1 MSTYRD
7 KGIGSNNTVAST
19 AYHDGNR
26 IEVLRLLLIL
36 LSRPIYTMPSA
47 LLSTPSF
54 YSLQFVQKTPRR
66 HVLAVLCS
74 LINTAYRRD
83 SRNSLATMKEKLP
96 YNHLVFKAQDPK
108 NHLVSLCL
116 QVLCA
121 VLDFQSGTAR
131 DKTTSATD
139 TPMPTARTNAF
150 RHFIAKLVC
159 HHPVGT
165 YLSVHT
171 IISIA
176 SKISTFFL
184 MVSMAYW
191 KPMYRPMLSIPSF
204 QGPRKVFRI

>member
-1 MSTYRD
+1 MSIYRD
-7 KGIGSNNTVAST
+7 KGIGSNNAVTSNT
-19 AYHDGNR
+19 YHDGNR
-26 IEVLRLLLIL
+26 IEILRLLLIL

-74 LINTAYRRD
+74 LINTVYRRE
-83 SRNSLATMKEKLP
+83 SRNSLATMKDKLP

-131 DKTTSATD
+131 DKATAATD
-139 TPMPTARTNAF
+139 TAMPTARTNAF
-150 RHFIAKLVC
+150 RHFIAKLVRL
-159 HHPVGT
+159 HPVRT
-165 YLSVHT
+165 YLSAHM
-171 IISIA
+171 IISTA
-176 SKISTFFL
+176 SKISIFFL
-184 MVSMAYW
+184 KASMA
-191 KPMYRPMLSIPSF
+191 F
-204 QGPRKVFRI
+204 